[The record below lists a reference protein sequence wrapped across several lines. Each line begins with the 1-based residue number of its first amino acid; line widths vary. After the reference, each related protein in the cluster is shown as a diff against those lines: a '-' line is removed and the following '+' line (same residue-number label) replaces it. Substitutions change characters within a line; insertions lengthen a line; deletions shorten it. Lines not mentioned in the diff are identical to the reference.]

1 MGDESLSN
9 ALNAFGPNTYFL
21 PTDQAFQTFSYRANL
36 SNSSFVVDVLF
47 KAHRVT
53 GQILFDYYLDDTAQT
68 YYTDYMPGI
77 YQGSTS
83 NTNMQ
88 QRFPVSTVHRIIN
101 GKEDIEVS
109 IGHVKG
115 KILPDFRNILCASG
129 VVHLVD
135 TVLGIPGRNAYQ
147 EISVTSELSTLRTII
162 DRSPTYGQILN
173 QMPNYQSGSSGYTLL
188 LPTNAALEGIK
199 DALLANATLIDDVNT
214 LFFVYFVAVEFKIIS
229 KNIFI
234 NKN

>member
-21 PTDQAFQTFSYRANL
+21 PTDQAFQTFTYRANL

-47 KAHRVT
+47 KAHRVS
-53 GQILFDYYLDDTAQT
+53 GQILFDYYLDETAQT

-77 YQGSTS
+77 YQGGAS

-88 QRFPVSTVHRIIN
+88 QRYPVSTVHRIIN

-115 KILPDFRNILCASG
+115 KILPEFRNIFCASG
-129 VVHLVD
+129 VIHLVD

-162 DRSPTYGQILN
+162 DRSPTYSQILN
-173 QMPNYQSGSSGYTLL
+173 QMPGFQDPNSSGYTLL
-188 LPTNAALEGIK
+188 LPNNAALEGIK
-199 DALLANATLIDDVNT
+199 DNLLANTSLIDDVN
-214 LFFVYFVAVEFKIIS
+214 
-229 KNIFI
+229 
-234 NKN
+234 